1 MRLSRTW
8 SASIDHA
15 AGELVPLFDP
25 RNDVW
30 DDHFKWDGAILR
42 GRTPTGRATVEILA
56 VNHPDFVLLRET
68 LIEEGTFPP

>member
-1 MRLSRTW
+1 MDEALKNLVRERAT
-8 SASIDHA
+8 
-15 AGELVPLFDP
+15 GELVPLFDP

-42 GRTPTGRATVEILA
+42 GRTPTGRATAEILA
-56 VNHPDFVLLRET
+56 INHPDFVLLRET